1 MSICRR
7 PGEGVNRHDYDV
19 LHGLVF
25 RDGYPGYK
33 PTVKEI
39 PNGDGKVDAEKRF
52 AHIAEKYLT
61 FREDRFVLLPYLKE
75 AHAEAIRVAR
85 AIGIPEAFMPDIT
98 RSALRVLEYPPGAVS
113 NLHRDFDLFTLM
125 MYRDQPRCFVAH
137 EVDDDINPEAIYAL
151 QEKSP
156 LAHFGEL
163 AREIGFADPTPHE
176 VTASSVTQHSIVYFA
191 IPRWEAFLPSGETVG
206 QWLAERYA
214 RSRVYE

>member
-1 MSICRR
+1 M
-7 PGEGVNRHDYDV
+7 NRHDYDV

-39 PNGDGKVDAEKRF
+39 PNGDGKVDEDKRF
-52 AHIAEKYLT
+52 AHVAEKYT
-61 FREDRFVLLPYLKE
+61 DDPVLLGYLGQ

-85 AIGIPEAFMPDIT
+85 AIGIPEAFMPDMS

-113 NLHRDFDLFTLM
+113 NRHEDFDIFTLM

-137 EVDDDINPEAIYAL
+137 DEHGVDLRLSQL
-151 QEKSP
+151 QDVSP

-163 AREIGFADPTPHE
+163 AREIDFAEATPHE
-176 VTASSVTQHSIVYFA
+176 VTASSVAQHSIVYFA
-191 IPRWEAFLPSGETVG
+191 IPRWEAFLPSGETVKD
-206 QWLAERYA
+206 WLNRRMAQ
-214 RSRVYE
+214 SRTEFKEYK